1 MTLMDVGALAFVLVS
16 GVGCWLARRDC
27 FVLSEIERA
36 VWESA
41 CVARQFTERERC
53 HPVPSEVDVTAAH
66 TSPRNHTRAGFRSSA
81 SPVFRPPMERD
92 RPLGKRQVRPNLS
105 RSDFGYEE
113 RSRTTKAAAK
123 KPKNAG
129 EEDEAGDMGGVSD
142 SARPRGEKDARNLTV
157 EFTKLDMATLKRYKR
172 HYRLKTRQNVTK
184 TELALAV
191 AKHFASQTVD
201 EADTIS
207 LFMCARE
214 RTDPSRDP
222 RRTAAHA
229 PTRAPRLAGT
239 LRGMRSRSMAL
250 ARAPRSWMLDVCA
263 GRAHGRGASRG
274 RAGRS
279 GTVRRG
285 TQGALGCAR
294 ECAVAETDMKSHER
308 VRRCGREFVRLPRR
322 ASRGAGRRGGE

>member
-1 MTLMDVGALAFVLVS
+1 
-16 GVGCWLARRDC
+16 
-27 FVLSEIERA
+27 
-36 VWESA
+36 
-41 CVARQFTERERC
+41 
-53 HPVPSEVDVTAAH
+53 
-66 TSPRNHTRAGFRSSA
+66 
-81 SPVFRPPMERD
+81 MERD

-207 LFMCARE
+207 LFMYSARY
-214 RTDPSRDP
+214 
-222 RRTAAHA
+222 AFA
-229 PTRAPRLAGT
+229 
-239 LRGMRSRSMAL
+239 
-250 ARAPRSWMLDVCA
+250 
-263 GRAHGRGASRG
+263 
-274 RAGRS
+274 
-279 GTVRRG
+279 
-285 TQGALGCAR
+285 TQGSR
-294 ECAVAETDMKSHER
+294 Q
-308 VRRCGREFVRLPRR
+308 R
-322 ASRGAGRRGGE
+322 ASLAD